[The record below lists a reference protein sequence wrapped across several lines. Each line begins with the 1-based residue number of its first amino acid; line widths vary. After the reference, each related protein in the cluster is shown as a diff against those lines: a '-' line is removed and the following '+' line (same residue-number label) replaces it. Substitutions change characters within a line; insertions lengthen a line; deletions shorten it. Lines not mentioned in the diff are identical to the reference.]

1 MKALILLMAVVLVG
15 CGNVKEMHPQSKAK
29 PAGDSTNNSW
39 EPRWAESY
47 ITDPENGKVLIN
59 PTTGLPFVAGDLRL
73 VWDRR
78 FTYSPETPLTFE
90 KLHKMF
96 KPLAL
101 KGVVKAQH
109 NMGVLHENGYG
120 TPIDNAEAFKWYTL
134 SATQGFPNAMYN
146 LAFCYVRGKGT
157 PKNLVPAYAWLSIA
171 SLNGHAKSTNARDNL
186 AKFMQMQT
194 IAKAQELA
202 REMPKKNP
210 KLQRKSK

>member
-1 MKALILLMAVVLVG
+1 MIPVMKALLLGLAVVLVG
-15 CGNVKEMHPQSKAK
+15 CGNVKEMHPQFKAN
-29 PAGDSTNNSW
+29 PVDDFTDSSW
-39 EPRWAESY
+39 ELRWSQSY
-47 ITDPENGKVLIN
+47 ITDPKNGKTLLN
-59 PTTGLPFVAGDLRL
+59 PTTGLPFVAGDLPL

-101 KGVVKAQH
+101 KRVAKAQH
-109 NMGVLHENGYG
+109 NMGVLHEYGYG

-157 PKNLVPAYAWLSIA
+157 PENLVTAYAWLSIA
-171 SLNGHAKSTNARDNL
+171 SLNGHAKSKNTRDNL
-186 AKFMQMQT
+186 AKFMQDQA
-194 IAKAQELA
+194 ISIA
-202 REMPKKNP
+202 RELTREMLKRNP
-210 KLQRKSK
+210 QL